1 MTKLVKLLILL
12 LLLVSVF
19 INYKQNDMINILK
32 NNEKTMIKQHE
43 NTMNMMIQEQKR
55 LENILKA
62 IDCREMRELNNL
74 RPEEYIDKWWE
85 GMTE

>member
-1 MTKLVKLLILL
+1 
-12 LLLVSVF
+12 
-19 INYKQNDMINILK
+19 MINILK